1 MRVVRTR
8 LWFSRRAAARSDREE
23 GTDSSF
29 PHVADVGKEGF
40 RGSGAVG
47 ADQDVGAVP
56 VGVGD
61 LRECLVEHRDVV
73 GGGVGAGVP
82 GPQPAGQ
89 RLARVGPEAQRRGY
103 R

>member
-1 MRVVRTR
+1 VV
-8 LWFSRRAAARSDREE
+8 E
-23 GTDSSF
+23 
-29 PHVADVGKEGF
+29 EGF
-40 RGSGAVG
+40 RGSGTVG

-73 GGGVGAGVP
+73 GGGFGTGVP

-89 RLARVGPEAQRRGY
+89 CLARVGQEAQQRVEAEAAAIRTLLDSLS
-103 R
+103 RNTT